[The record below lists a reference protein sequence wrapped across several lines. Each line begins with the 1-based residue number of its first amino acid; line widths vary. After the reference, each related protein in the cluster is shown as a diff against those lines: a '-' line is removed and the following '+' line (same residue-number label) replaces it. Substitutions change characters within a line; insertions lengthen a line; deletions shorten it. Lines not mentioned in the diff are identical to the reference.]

1 MLQALTD
8 AEIQQLRGEQG
19 AAGTKLP
26 AFEGSVEGMI
36 DARAKQLMGIPIQ
49 KADGSVAPMGFDAA
63 QRLATEQ
70 AHMQLRAQQ
79 TY

>member
-1 MLQALTD
+1 
-8 AEIQQLRGEQG
+8 
-19 AAGTKLP
+19 
-26 AFEGSVEGMI
+26 MI

-70 AHMQLRAQQ
+70 VHMQLRAQQ